1 MKHPKLAR
9 LFKGKN
15 SPDEEKK
22 EARAVKSGKV
32 SVAEYVK
39 GEKSEG
45 DRKPAKALAKDAKDM
60 KSGKLTAAQY
70 AARHKK

>member
-1 MKHPKLAR
+1 
-9 LFKGKN
+9 
-15 SPDEEKK
+15 
-22 EARAVKSGKV
+22 
-32 SVAEYVK
+32 VAEYVK